1 MSSRRLR
8 PASRTRWPLRP
19 RLGAPPTPLEALRI
33 ERVIATARLLLLSIG
48 IIAFLFDPTHTGQRV
63 LIFSVAAVLYLAHT
77 LAALFALRARQ
88 KSTPAFSVTVHVI
101 DLIGAAALTL
111 PAADPDDPFFPF
123 FFFVLA
129 AAAFRWG
136 FWETVATSAGAIVLV
151 FADAAA
157 TSLRADWLLGSV
169 AMLPPQLVARLAYLA
184 AMGILLGYI
193 AEETQSLRAES
204 SAIVGLLGQV
214 RIDAG
219 LTRML
224 DVLAAE
230 TVWLFRAGRLSLFV
244 EHIPSRR
251 LFQWD
256 SYKGW
261 AGPGGGASGEV
272 NAALRET
279 YLFGPADQS
288 FAVDRRR
295 WPRRRAYRARAID
308 PAGRVV
314 SAEGWSL
321 PAAFLAAHPFRCL
334 ISAPVGFGDEWRGRV
349 FLFDP
354 RLGVR
359 SVALAQF
366 LRAIVRQV
374 GPAVFNVYLLSRLRS
389 RAGAIE
395 RARVAR
401 ELHDGVIQ
409 SLVGVE
415 MQLEVLRG
423 AEAARGLPA
432 AGELAHL
439 KAVVHDEVLN
449 LRDLMNQMR
458 QPEFDP
464 KELVD
469 YLAQLVD
476 RFGRDNGL
484 IARFSSGVDEL
495 TLPRHVCFELVRIL
509 QEALVNIRKHSG
521 ATIVVVRFG
530 LHDGYWVLEVDD
542 NGTGFPF
549 EGEFTHAELDVKRAG
564 PIVIKE
570 RVRAIGA
577 ELDIV
582 SASGSGARLRVR
594 VPKEVGGR

>member
-8 PASRTRWPLRP
+8 AQASRWPLRP
-19 RLGAPPTPLEALRI
+19 RLGAPPTPYEALRI
-33 ERVIATARLLLLSIG
+33 ERVIAIARLLLLVIG
-48 IIAFLFDPTHTGQRV
+48 LIAFAFDPTHTSARV
-63 LIFSVAAVLYLAHT
+63 LIFSIAATLYLAHT

-88 KSTPAFSVTVHVI
+88 KSTFAFSVTVHVI
-101 DLIGAAALTL
+101 DLVGAAALTL

-123 FFFVLA
+123 FFFVFA

-136 FWETVATSAGAIVLV
+136 FWETMATSAGAILLV
-151 FADAAA
+151 VSNTWVTTFGVPSFALAA
-157 TSLRADWLLGSV
+157 
-169 AMLPPQLVARLAYLA
+169 MPPLLVARLAYLA
-184 AMGILLGYI
+184 AMGVLLGYV
-193 AEETQSLRAES
+193 AEETQALRAES

-219 LTRML
+219 VTRML
-224 DVLAAE
+224 DTLAAE
-230 TVWLFRAGRLSLFV
+230 TLWLFRAGRLMLVV
-244 EHIPSRR
+244 EHVPSQR
-251 LFQWD
+251 LFHWD
-256 SYKGW
+256 SYRGW
-261 AGPGGGASGEV
+261 ATRSGGVSGEL
-272 NAALRET
+272 ASAERST

-288 FAVDRRR
+288 FAAYGR
-295 WPRRRAYRARAID
+295 WWPNRSAYRLRAID
-308 PAGRVV
+308 PGGRVV
-314 SAEGWSL
+314 PADGWAV
-321 PAAFLAAHPFRCL
+321 PAAFLAANPCRRL
-334 ISAPVGFGDEWRGRV
+334 LSAPIAFGDEWAGRV
-349 FLFDP
+349 FVFEP
-354 RLGVR
+354 RLVVR
-359 SVALAQF
+359 AVALAQF
-366 LRAIVRQV
+366 LGSIVRQV
-374 GPAVFNVYLLSRLRS
+374 GPALFNVYLLSRLRS

-415 MQLEVLRG
+415 MQLEVLRS
-423 AEAARGLPA
+423 AEAASDRPA
-432 AGELAHL
+432 LADLGHL
-439 KAVVHDEVLN
+439 KDIVHDEVLN

-469 YLAQLVD
+469 YLANLVD

-484 IARFSSGVDEL
+484 TARFSSGVEEL
-495 TLPRHVCFELVRIL
+495 TLPRYVCFELVRIL

-530 LHDGYWVLEVDD
+530 LHDRYWVLEVDD
-542 NGTGFPF
+542 NGRGFPF
-549 EGEFTHAELDVKRAG
+549 EGQQTHAELDLGQAG

-582 SASGSGARLRVR
+582 STPGRGARLRVR
-594 VPKEVGGR
+594 VPKEISGR

>member
-8 PASRTRWPLRP
+8 PARQSRWPLRP

-33 ERVIATARLLLLSIG
+33 ERVIATARLLLLAIG
-48 IIAFLFDPTHTGQRV
+48 LIAFLFDPTHSTQRV
-63 LIFSVAAVLYLAHT
+63 LVFSIAALLYLAHT

-88 KSTPAFSVTVHVI
+88 TATTAFAITVHVI
-101 DLIGAAALTL
+101 DLVGATALTL
-111 PAADPDDPFFPF
+111 PAADLDDPFFPY

-136 FWETVATSAGAIVLV
+136 FWETVATSAGAVALVL
-151 FADAAA
+151 ADAVAGPQGPMSVLDG
-157 TSLRADWLLGSV
+157 SL
-169 AMLPPQLVARLAYLA
+169 AMLPSILVTRVAYLA
-184 AMGILLGYI
+184 AMGVLLGYI

-204 SAIVGLLGQV
+204 SAIVNLLAQV

-230 TVWLFRAGRLSLFV
+230 TVWLFRAGRLMLVV
-244 EHIPSRR
+244 EHVPSRR
-251 LFQWD
+251 LFHWD
-256 SYKGW
+256 SFTGW
-261 AGPGGGASGEV
+261 AGSSGGTSGEL
-272 NAALRET
+272 AAAERAT
-279 YLFGPADQS
+279 YLVGPADQS
-288 FAVDRRR
+288 FAVDRSLLRR
-295 WPRRRAYRARAID
+295 GALRLRAIN

-314 SAEGWSL
+314 SAVGWEV
-321 PAAFLAAHPFRCL
+321 PAPFLAAHSFRRL
-334 ISAPVGFGDEWRGRV
+334 ISAPVAFGDEWAGRV
-349 FLFDP
+349 FIFEP
-354 RLGVR
+354 RLVIR
-359 SVALAQF
+359 TIALAQF
-366 LRAIVRQV
+366 LRAILRQV

-415 MQLEVLRG
+415 MQLEALRS
-423 AEAARGLPA
+423 ADAVRELPA
-432 AGELAHL
+432 GAELAHL
-439 KAVVHDEVLN
+439 QEVVHDEVLN

-464 KELVD
+464 RELVD

-476 RFGRDNGL
+476 RFGRDNG
-484 IARFSSGVDEL
+484 ITARFSSGVEDV
-495 TLPRHVCFELVRIL
+495 TLPRHVCFELVRIV

-530 LHDGYWVLEVDD
+530 LHDAHWVVEVDD
-542 NGTGFPF
+542 NGQGFPF
-549 EGEFTHAELDVKRAG
+549 EGRQTHAELDGAHAG

-582 SASGSGARLRVR
+582 STPGRGARLRVR
-594 VPKEVGGR
+594 VPKESSDH